1 MKLREYSWGKYDL
14 LDHNKW
20 NWKTDAKVE
29 LMVLVGEHTPKEHR
43 KIRNSILAYF

>member
-29 LMVLVGEHTPKEHR
+29 LMVLVGEYTPKEHR